1 MLGHRDGLLH
11 LRTPSG
17 HTPAPVATT
26 PPAEVFTAFSA
37 GRGIVVGPARG
48 R

>member
-17 HTPAPVATT
+17 HTPAAVATT
-26 PPAEVFTAFSA
+26 PPAEVFAEFSA
-37 GRGIVVGPARG
+37 GHGIVVAPARG